1 MKDKKMYILLV
12 ISILFA
18 VIGISLAFFSLN
30 IIGNDTAKYNKITT
44 GDLELVFTDDNEV
57 SLDGAFPGDSIT
69 KTISVKNTGTKEVS
83 YNIVWQELL
92 NEITNNELVIDG
104 TCKNLNSSN
113 AEDGECSAISK
124 KAVKEGNVTSNI
136 PIKPGYTQEYEVK
149 ITFIDTGKPQNYN
162 KNKSFKGKLGLT
174 ESSAKIIY
182 CTYDGELT
190 QGAEYVNGQYT
201 YRYMQEGKSSSAG
214 LGWINIS
221 TDGWGVQLTDKTST
235 APVTTNLC
243 TYIND
248 KPVVSMARMFYDSQ
262 TTEIDVS
269 GFNTSNIINMEGLFL
284 ASKVSS
290 LDLSSFDTSKVTNM
304 AQMFQEL
311 SVNSLELSTFDTS
324 KVTNMIQMFC
334 SIKVTMLDLSS
345 FDTSNVT
352 NMANMFFESKATT
365 INLSSFGTS
374 NVINMSGMFYGSQV
388 TTIDVSNFDTSN
400 VTNMNSMFYSSQVTT
415 LDLSNFDTSKVTD
428 MRWMFKDNQ
437 ATTINLSSFDTSNVT
452 DMKSMFDRA
461 ANLKAIYASDKFITD
476 NVISSDNMFYGCTNL
491 IGGAGTAYDS
501 TKIDKTYAH
510 IDGGT
515 SNPGYFTDIADKP
528 SSFSTDDWT
537 TIINS
542 VKSGNSRGYKVGDTK
557 EIDLGTT
564 YGAHTLRI
572 ANMSTPSECN
582 TQGFSQTACGFVLE
596 FADIITKHKMNDTN
610 TNVGGWPATTMR
622 TFVNNDIY
630 NVLPNDL
637 RNVIIDTVTVSGHG
651 SEDTENFTSTDK
663 LYLLSPKEIYTNF
676 SSSLD
681 SAKDLTRTLDYYTN
695 IGVTTSNYSGA
706 AKKGGTSGSYYWSL
720 RSAYSYVGDGFYR
733 VDYGDGESMPA
744 SVELGVSPAFR
755 LG

>member
-18 VIGISLAFFSLN
+18 VIGVSLAFFSLN

-113 AEDGECSAISK
+113 TEDGECSAISK

-162 KNKSFKGKLGLT
+162 KNKSFKGKLGLS

-201 YRYMQEGKSSSAG
+201 YRYMQEGKSSNSG
-214 LGWINIS
+214 LAWQNITS
-221 TDGWGVQLTDKTST
+221 DGWGVQLTDKTST
-235 APVTTNLC
+235 GAVTSKPC

-262 TTEIDVS
+262 ATEIDLS
-269 GFNTSNIINMEGLFL
+269 NFDTSNVINMEGLFL

-290 LDLSSFDTSKVTNM
+290 LDLSSFNTSNVTNM

-311 SVNSLELSTFDTS
+311 SINSLELSTFDTS
-324 KVTNMIQMFC
+324 KVTNMLQMFC
-334 SIKVTMLDLSS
+334 SIKVTTLDLSS

-365 INLSSFGTS
+365 INLSSFDTS
-374 NVINMSGMFYGSQV
+374 NVIDMSGMFYGSQA
-388 TTIDVSNFDTSN
+388 TTLDLSSFDTSN
-400 VTNMNSMFYSSQVTT
+400 VTNMNSMFARSSATS
-415 LDLSNFDTSKVTD
+415 LNLEKFNTSKVTD
-428 MRWMFKDNQ
+428 MRWMFQESIATNINLSGFDTSNVINMSKMFYGSQ
-437 ATTINLSSFDTSNVT
+437 ATTLDLSSFDTSNVT
-452 DMKSMFDRA
+452 DMGGMFGWNE
-461 ANLKAIYASDKFITD
+461 NLKTIYISIKFNIDKVT
-476 NVISSDNMFYGCTNL
+476 SSNNMFYRNTNL
-491 IGGAGTAYDS
+491 VGGAGTTYDANH
-501 TKIDKTYAH
+501 TDKEYAR

-515 SNPGYFTDIADKP
+515 SSPGYFT
-528 SSFSTDDWT
+528 
-537 TIINS
+537 
-542 VKSGNSRGYKVGDTK
+542 
-557 EIDLGTT
+557 
-564 YGAHTLRI
+564 
-572 ANMSTPSECN
+572 
-582 TQGFSQTACGFVLE
+582 
-596 FADIITKHKMNDTN
+596 
-610 TNVGGWPATTMR
+610 
-622 TFVNNDIY
+622 
-630 NVLPNDL
+630 
-637 RNVIIDTVTVSGHG
+637 
-651 SEDTENFTSTDK
+651 
-663 LYLLSPKEIYTNF
+663 
-676 SSSLD
+676 
-681 SAKDLTRTLDYYTN
+681 AK
-695 IGVTTSNYSGA
+695 
-706 AKKGGTSGSYYWSL
+706 
-720 RSAYSYVGDGFYR
+720 
-733 VDYGDGESMPA
+733 
-744 SVELGVSPAFR
+744 
-755 LG
+755 